1 MPADRPAAEGGPG
14 FVKHALRAVMG
25 ARYLA
30 GMARRL
36 ARPLALLASTALTL
50 GLAAC
55 GGSGGDELVIYSG
68 RTKNLVDP
76 LLQRF
81 SEETGVDIAVKYAD
95 TAELALL
102 VEQEG
107 DRPVADV
114 FLSQSPGALGFL
126 AAAGRL
132 EPLPPEVLDLVDG
145 RFASGDGRW
154 VGTSGRVRTL
164 VYNTDLVDEAELPA
178 SVLDLTEPAFEGRV
192 AVAPTN
198 GSFQD
203 FVTAMRAAVGDGET
217 SAWLEGMVANDSPTF
232 ANNTAIV
239 QAVARGEVPFG
250 LVNHY
255 YNERQLAEDPGSPT
269 ANHFFDG
276 DLGSIVLVTGVGVV
290 AGSDGGEDAER
301 LVSFLLGEE
310 AQRFF
315 SEETYEYP
323 LAAGVEPF
331 HDLVPLDEIDVPQVD
346 LEELG
351 GGLRRTQELI
361 ESSGLERS

>member
-1 MPADRPAAEGGPG
+1 
-14 FVKHALRAVMG
+14 
-25 ARYLA
+25 
-30 GMARRL
+30 MARRP
-36 ARPLALLASTALTL
+36 ARPIALLASATL
-50 GLAAC
+50 LIGLGAC

-102 VEQEG
+102 VDQEG

-126 AAAGRL
+126 AREGRL
-132 EPLPPEVLDLVDG
+132 APLPPDVLDVVDD
-145 RFASGDGRW
+145 RFESGQGLW

-164 VYNTDLVDEAELPA
+164 VYNTDLADDELPT
-178 SVLDLTEPAFEGRV
+178 SVFDLTDPAYEGQV

-203 FVTAMRAAVGDGET
+203 FVTAMRAAVGDDET
-217 SAWLEGMVANDSPTF
+217 SAWLEGMVANESPTF

-239 QAVARGEVPFG
+239 QAVARGEVPYG

-269 ANHFFDG
+269 ENHFFSG
-276 DLGSIVLVTGVGVV
+276 DVGSIVLVTGVGVV
-290 AGSDGGEDAER
+290 AGTDDEEDAAR
-301 LVSFLLGEE
+301 LVSFLLSEE

-331 HDLVPLDEIDVPQVD
+331 HELVPLDEIEVPRVD
-346 LEELG
+346 LDELG
-351 GGLRRTQELI
+351 GGLERTQELI
-361 ESSGLERS
+361 EASGLERS

>member
-1 MPADRPAAEGGPG
+1 MARRPARPAA
-14 FVKHALRAVMG
+14 
-25 ARYLA
+25 
-30 GMARRL
+30 
-36 ARPLALLASTALTL
+36 
-50 GLAAC
+50 GLAAATLLVAALAGC

-102 VEQEG
+102 IEQEG

-114 FLSQSPGALGFL
+114 FLSQSPGALGYL
-126 AAAGRL
+126 AGEGHLAPLSDGVL
-132 EPLPPEVLDLVDG
+132 EVVDE
-145 RFASGDGRW
+145 RFESSEALW
-154 VGTSGRVRTL
+154 VGLSGRVRTL
-164 VYNTDLVDEAELPA
+164 VYNTDLVDPADLPA
-178 SVLDLTEPAFEGRV
+178 SVFDLTEPRFEGQV
-192 AVAPTN
+192 GVAPTN

-203 FVTAMRAAVGDGET
+203 FVTAMRDAVGDEET
-217 SAWLEGMVANDSPTF
+217 TAWLEGLVANDSPTY
-232 ANNTAIV
+232 ANNTAIL
-239 QAVARGEVPFG
+239 QAVARGEVPYG

-255 YNERQLAEDPGSPT
+255 YNERQLAEDPGSAT

-290 AGSDGGEDAER
+290 AGSEETEDAER
-301 LVSFLLGEE
+301 LVSFLLSEE
-310 AQRFF
+310 SQRFF

-331 HDLVPLDEIDVPQVD
+331 HDLVPLGELDVPTID
-346 LEELG
+346 LNELG
-351 GGLRRTQELI
+351 GGLQRTQELI

>member
-1 MPADRPAAEGGPG
+1 VLAA
-14 FVKHALRAVMG
+14 VTLLSAV
-25 ARYLA
+25 LA
-30 GMARRL
+30 G
-36 ARPLALLASTALTL
+36 
-50 GLAAC
+50 C
-55 GGSGGDELVIYSG
+55 GSGGGDELVIYSG

-102 VEQEG
+102 IEQEG

-114 FLSQSPGALGFL
+114 FLSQSPGALGYL
-126 AAAGRL
+126 AGEERL
-132 EPLPPEVLDLVDG
+132 APLSADVLEVVDE
-145 RFASGDGRW
+145 RFESSESLW
-154 VGTSGRVRTL
+154 VGISGRVRTL
-164 VYNTDLVDEAELPA
+164 VYNTDLVEPADLPA
-178 SVLDLTEPAFEGRV
+178 SVFDLTEPRFEGQV
-192 AVAPTN
+192 GVAPTN

-203 FVTAMRAAVGDGET
+203 FVTAMRDAVGDEET
-217 SAWLEGMVANDSPTF
+217 AAWLEGLVANDSPTF

-255 YNERQLAEDPGSPT
+255 YNERQLAEDPGSAT
-269 ANHFFDG
+269 ANHFFEG

-290 AGSDGGEDAER
+290 AGSEQTEDAER
-301 LVSFLLGEE
+301 LVSFLLTEE
-310 AQRFF
+310 SQRFF

-323 LAAGVEPF
+323 LAAGVQPF
-331 HDLVPLDEIDVPQVD
+331 HDLVPLDQLDVPAID
-346 LEELG
+346 LNELG
-351 GGLRRTQELI
+351 GGLQRTQELI

>member
-1 MPADRPAAEGGPG
+1 VLAA
-14 FVKHALRAVMG
+14 VTLLSAV
-25 ARYLA
+25 LA
-30 GMARRL
+30 G
-36 ARPLALLASTALTL
+36 
-50 GLAAC
+50 C
-55 GGSGGDELVIYSG
+55 GSGGGDELVIYSG

-102 VEQEG
+102 IEQEG

-114 FLSQSPGALGFL
+114 FLSQSPGALGYL
-126 AAAGRL
+126 AGEERL
-132 EPLPPEVLDLVDG
+132 APLSADVLEVVDE
-145 RFASGDGRW
+145 RFESSESLW
-154 VGTSGRVRTL
+154 VGISGRVRTL
-164 VYNTDLVDEAELPA
+164 VYNTDLVEPADLPA
-178 SVLDLTEPAFEGRV
+178 SVFDLTEPRFEGQV
-192 AVAPTN
+192 GVAPTN

-203 FVTAMRAAVGDGET
+203 FVTAMRDAVGDEET
-217 SAWLEGMVANDSPTF
+217 AAWLEGLVANDSPTF

-255 YNERQLAEDPGSPT
+255 YNERQLAEDPGSAT
-269 ANHFFDG
+269 ANHFFEG

-290 AGSDGGEDAER
+290 AGSEETEDAER
-301 LVSFLLGEE
+301 LVSFLLTEE
-310 AQRFF
+310 SQRFF

-323 LAAGVEPF
+323 LAAGVQPF
-331 HDLVPLDEIDVPQVD
+331 HDLVPLDQLDVPAID
-346 LEELG
+346 LNELG
-351 GGLRRTQELI
+351 GGLQRTQELI

>member
-1 MPADRPAAEGGPG
+1 MARRPARPAA
-14 FVKHALRAVMG
+14 
-25 ARYLA
+25 
-30 GMARRL
+30 
-36 ARPLALLASTALTL
+36 
-50 GLAAC
+50 GLAAATLLVAALAGC

-102 VEQEG
+102 IEQEG

-114 FLSQSPGALGFL
+114 VLSQSPGALGYL
-126 AAAGRL
+126 AGEGHLAPLSDGVL
-132 EPLPPEVLDLVDG
+132 EVVDE
-145 RFASGDGRW
+145 RFESSEALW
-154 VGTSGRVRTL
+154 VGLSGRVRTL
-164 VYNTDLVDEAELPA
+164 VYNTDLVDPADLPA
-178 SVLDLTEPAFEGRV
+178 SVFDLTEPRFEGQV
-192 AVAPTN
+192 GVAPTN

-203 FVTAMRAAVGDGET
+203 FVTAMRDAVGDEET
-217 SAWLEGMVANDSPTF
+217 TAWLEGLVANDSPTY
-232 ANNTAIV
+232 ANNTAIL
-239 QAVARGEVPFG
+239 QAVARGEVPYG

-255 YNERQLAEDPGSPT
+255 YNERQLAEDPGSTT

-290 AGSDGGEDAER
+290 AGSEETEDAER
-301 LVSFLLGEE
+301 LVSFLLSEE
-310 AQRFF
+310 SQRFF

-331 HDLVPLDEIDVPQVD
+331 HDLVPLGELDVPTID
-346 LEELG
+346 LNELG
-351 GGLRRTQELI
+351 GGLQRTQELI

>member
-1 MPADRPAAEGGPG
+1 VLAA
-14 FVKHALRAVMG
+14 VTLLTAV
-25 ARYLA
+25 LA
-30 GMARRL
+30 G
-36 ARPLALLASTALTL
+36 
-50 GLAAC
+50 C
-55 GGSGGDELVIYSG
+55 GSGGGDELVIYSG

-102 VEQEG
+102 IEQEG

-114 FLSQSPGALGFL
+114 FLSQSPGALGYL
-126 AAAGRL
+126 AGEERL
-132 EPLPPEVLDLVDG
+132 APLSADVLEVVDE
-145 RFASGDGRW
+145 RFESSESLW
-154 VGTSGRVRTL
+154 VGISGRVRTL
-164 VYNTDLVDEAELPA
+164 VYNTDLVEPADLPA
-178 SVLDLTEPAFEGRV
+178 SVFDLTEPRFEGQV
-192 AVAPTN
+192 GVAPTN

-203 FVTAMRAAVGDGET
+203 FVTAMRDAVGDEET
-217 SAWLEGMVANDSPTF
+217 AAWLEGLVANDSPTF

-255 YNERQLAEDPGSPT
+255 YNERQLAEDPGSAT
-269 ANHFFDG
+269 ANHFFEG

-290 AGSDGGEDAER
+290 AGSEQTEDAER
-301 LVSFLLGEE
+301 LVSFLLTEE
-310 AQRFF
+310 SQRFF

-323 LAAGVEPF
+323 LAAGVQPF
-331 HDLVPLDEIDVPQVD
+331 HDLVPLDQLDVPAID
-346 LEELG
+346 LNELG
-351 GGLRRTQELI
+351 GGLQRTQELI

>member
-1 MPADRPAAEGGPG
+1 VLAA
-14 FVKHALRAVMG
+14 VALLSAV
-25 ARYLA
+25 LA
-30 GMARRL
+30 G
-36 ARPLALLASTALTL
+36 
-50 GLAAC
+50 C
-55 GGSGGDELVIYSG
+55 GSGGGDELVIYSG

-102 VEQEG
+102 IEQEG

-114 FLSQSPGALGFL
+114 FLSQSPGALGYL
-126 AAAGRL
+126 AGEERL
-132 EPLPPEVLDLVDG
+132 APLSADVLEVVDE
-145 RFASGDGRW
+145 RFESSESLW
-154 VGTSGRVRTL
+154 VGISGRVRTL
-164 VYNTDLVDEAELPA
+164 VYNTDLVEPADLPA
-178 SVLDLTEPAFEGRV
+178 SVFDLTEPRFEGQV
-192 AVAPTN
+192 GVAPTN

-203 FVTAMRAAVGDGET
+203 FVTAMRDAVGDEET
-217 SAWLEGMVANDSPTF
+217 AAWLEGLVANDSPTF

-255 YNERQLAEDPGSPT
+255 YNERQLAEDPGSAT
-269 ANHFFDG
+269 ANHFFEG

-290 AGSDGGEDAER
+290 AGSEQTEDAER
-301 LVSFLLGEE
+301 LVSFLLTEE
-310 AQRFF
+310 SQRFF

-323 LAAGVEPF
+323 LAAGVQPF
-331 HDLVPLDEIDVPQVD
+331 HDLVPLDQLDVPAID
-346 LEELG
+346 LNELG
-351 GGLRRTQELI
+351 GGLQRTQELI

>member
-1 MPADRPAAEGGPG
+1 
-14 FVKHALRAVMG
+14 
-25 ARYLA
+25 
-30 GMARRL
+30 MARRP
-36 ARPLALLASTALTL
+36 ARPVTVLTAVTLLAAV
-50 GLAAC
+50 LAGC
-55 GGSGGDELVIYSG
+55 GSGGGDELVIYSG

-102 VEQEG
+102 IEQEG

-114 FLSQSPGALGFL
+114 FLSQSPGALGYL
-126 AAAGRL
+126 AGDERL
-132 EPLPPEVLDLVDG
+132 APLSADVLEVVDE
-145 RFASGDGRW
+145 RFESSEALW
-154 VGTSGRVRTL
+154 VGISGRVRTL
-164 VYNTDLVDEAELPA
+164 VYNTDLVEPADLPA
-178 SVLDLTEPAFEGRV
+178 SVFDLTQPRFEGQV
-192 AVAPTN
+192 GVAPTN

-203 FVTAMRAAVGDGET
+203 FVTAMRDAVGDEET
-217 SAWLEGMVANDSPTF
+217 TSWLEGLVANDSPTF
-232 ANNTAIV
+232 ANNTAII

-290 AGSDGGEDAER
+290 AGSDQTEDAER
-301 LVSFLLGEE
+301 LVSFLLAEE
-310 AQRFF
+310 SQRFF

-331 HDLVPLDEIDVPQVD
+331 HDLVPLDQLDVPAID
-346 LEELG
+346 LNELG
-351 GGLRRTQELI
+351 GGLQRTQELI